1 MSLGNRLL
9 PSNPLK
15 ATVYFSRNAPEIN
28 DKRLPCCNL
37 QSVLRSPTPE
47 YWSKI
52 CASGSWVMW
61 CHSCFMPHGIP
72 QVVTERNQTKS
83 SSSYGTFCVLA
94 SSMLISEQSSSN
106 EDRLYLKSTL
116 TVHPHLRLCVV
127 LLLGFHSG
135 PFCVVSV
142 WREWS
147 CKMTELQ

>member
-9 PSNPLK
+9 LSNPLK
-15 ATVYFSRNAPEIN
+15 ATVYFSRNAPEMN
-28 DKRLPCCNL
+28 DTRLPLRNL
-37 QSVLRSPTPE
+37 QSVLPSPTPE

-52 CASGSWVMW
+52 CASGSWGMW
-61 CHSCFMPHGIP
+61 CHSRFMPYGIP

-83 SSSYGTFCVLA
+83 SSSYTA
-94 SSMLISEQSSSN
+94 RPARWSESSSN